1 MSQFV
6 ESLCRLYK
14 ADKINI
20 AKVKELLSSNK
31 ITQKEYE
38 YIISN

>member
-1 MSQFV
+1 MSQFA

-14 ADKINI
+14 AEKISMN
-20 AKVKELLSSNK
+20 KLEELLSSNK
-31 ITQKEYE
+31 ITKEEYE

>member
-14 ADKINI
+14 AERVNLCKLE
-20 AKVKELLSSNK
+20 ELLSSRK
-31 ITQKEYE
+31 ITEEEFE

>member
-14 ADKINI
+14 AEKINI
-20 AKVKELLSSNK
+20 AKLEELLSSKK

>member
-14 ADKINI
+14 AEKINI
-20 AKVKELLSSNK
+20 TKLEELLSSNK
-31 ITQKEYE
+31 ITQKEFE

>member
-14 ADKINI
+14 AEKINI
-20 AKVKELLSSNK
+20 HKLEELLSSNK
-31 ITQKEYE
+31 ITKKEFE